1 MSDNIAEIE
10 RDVEQ
15 ARDTLNRTL
24 DAIDRKATA
33 TSELLAPEH
42 EIRRYP
48 ITSMCG
54 ALALGL
60 AAGGARIPA
69 LLIGVMALGSLISTD
84 GESGTEHCGN
94 GSSHGI
100 S

>member
-1 MSDNIAEIE
+1 MSEISEIE

-24 DAIDRKATA
+24 DAIDRKAAA

-48 ITSMCG
+48 VTSLCG

-60 AAGGARIPA
+60 AVGGARVPA
-69 LLIGVMALGSLISTD
+69 LLIGVMALGSLISTG
-84 GESGTEHCGN
+84 GESGTEHYADGL
-94 GSSHGI
+94 SDGI
-100 S
+100 G